1 MTSQFYGQIDLTQIE
16 ALDRIHPG
24 LIRRVKFHDGEHLLL
39 TVTIQQL
46 PVMPDKFGNTHAIV
60 AYCQKKDRKDGGGN
74 YYIGKLQ
81 PSKF

>member
-24 LIRRVKFHDGEHLLL
+24 LIRRVKFHNGEHLLL
-39 TVTIQQL
+39 TVTIQQF
-46 PVMPDKFGNTHAIV
+46 PVPDKFGNTHAVV

>member
-1 MTSQFYGQIDLTQIE
+1 
-16 ALDRIHPG
+16 
-24 LIRRVKFHDGEHLLL
+24 
-39 TVTIQQL
+39 
-46 PVMPDKFGNTHAIV
+46 MPDKFGNTHAVV